1 MSELTTKQKKFCDEY
16 LIDLNG
22 SRAYR
27 AVYGDVSEKTARANA
42 SRTLA
47 LANVKSYIEPKA
59 KKNTDE
65 AQLSAELVLRE
76 MGRIAFSDV
85 RKLFDEADKLLSIS
99 DLPDEI
105 AACIDTIEFDEKT
118 GKLKKYKL
126 NSKVKGLE
134 MLGRYFKLFIDQ
146 IEHSGPDKGPIEVKN
161 LSDDEA
167 TKHYLD
173 SIKS

>member
-1 MSELTTKQKKFCDEY
+1 MRELEPKQKKFCEEY

-22 SRAYR
+22 ARAYKT
-27 AVYGDVSEKTARANA
+27 VYGDVSDETARASA
-42 SRTLA
+42 ARL
-47 LANVKSYIEPKA
+47 LVKDNVKSYIEPKA
-59 KKNTDE
+59 KKNTDK
-65 AQLSAELVLRE
+65 AQLSAERVLEE

-85 RKLFDEADKLLSIS
+85 RKLFDEAGNLLSIS